1 MSLFFYGIFTCNASQ
16 RHKTPHMK
24 AALFF
29 VSLIFTGF
37 TSAQTV
43 LKIYTID
50 KSNQDPVR
58 YATISV
64 FADSVRLNKVFTN
77 TEGFAYV
84 NIAEKKDL
92 RILCEQAAYADEEKE
107 LPAKNL
113 NRDTLKVTIYM
124 LFQKSSNIEEVVIY
138 PVGVPQKI
146 FESDRVSVDDFE
158 ILPDDRYLLLTYAK
172 NKKKGTELYLYDGR
186 SVQSKIP
193 AGENEMG
200 QELIRDYRGNPHLV
214 TDKNVYGIT
223 ANGNEVFIG
232 GVEKDYFM
240 TYIAPIVDTSVSK
253 YYFSNYNPDYPA
265 FDYFTYDLVDSSY
278 RKIAQVE
285 DELMMELYRSE
296 YKWVDVRTKLWAKE
310 MENETGIDAEIWVG
324 ASYFTQSIYYKELYA
339 PLFKRND
346 TLFLFDHYKNLL
358 FRFNEMGDVMDSVP
372 IFYHLQPKQTGWKKL
387 LLQDQ
392 TTGQVYVVYEKVGQY
407 YLQRLDLVTGET
419 KETIPLHFKY
429 PEKIMVRSNKIY
441 YTYREF
447 ETAQKKYLW
456 TEKMPVE
463 FPKVKVL
470 DGDPLT
476 TN

>member
-1 MSLFFYGIFTCNASQ
+1 MGLFFYGICTLVASQ
-16 RHKTPHMK
+16 RHKTLPMK
-24 AALFF
+24 TALLFLA
-29 VSLIFTGF
+29 LIITGF
-37 TSAQTV
+37 VQSQTV
-43 LKIYTID
+43 LKIYTFD
-50 KSNQDPVR
+50 KMSQDPVR
-58 YATISV
+58 HASVSV
-64 FADSVRLNKVFTN
+64 FADSTLLDKTYTNNKGYTFITVQ
-77 TEGFAYV
+77 
-84 NIAEKKDL
+84 EKKN
-92 RILCEQAAYADEEKE
+92 IVINCEHLAYAKE
-107 LPAKNL
+107 AKEVAAKTL
-113 NRDTLKVTIYM
+113 NRDTIKVTIYM
-124 LFQKSSNIEEVVIY
+124 LFEKVSNIDEVVIY
-138 PVGVPQKI
+138 PVGVPRKI

-158 ILPDDRYLLLTYAK
+158 VLPDGRYLLLTYAK
-172 NKKKGTELYLYDGR
+172 NKKKGTELYLYDGDK
-186 SVQSKIP
+186 VQSKIP

-223 ANGNEVFIG
+223 AKGNEVFIG
-232 GVEKDYFM
+232 GVEKNYFM

-253 YYFSNYNPDYPA
+253 FYFSNYNPDYPA
-265 FDYFTYDLVDSSY
+265 FDYFTYDLVDSAY

-346 TLFLFDHYKNLL
+346 TLFLFDHYKNLM

-407 YLQRLDLVTGET
+407 YLQRIDLATGET

-429 PEKIMVRSNKIY
+429 PEKIMVRSNRIY

-456 TEKMPVE
+456 TEKMPVDY
-463 FPKVKVL
+463 PDVKVL

>member
-1 MSLFFYGIFTCNASQ
+1 
-16 RHKTPHMK
+16 MK

-29 VSLIFTGF
+29 LALIFTGF
-37 TSAQTV
+37 VFSQTV
-43 LKIYTID
+43 LKIYTFD
-50 KSNQDPVR
+50 KMSQVPVT
-58 YATISV
+58 YASVSV
-64 FADSVRLNKVFTN
+64 FADSVRLNKVYTN
-77 TEGFAYV
+77 TQGYAYV
-84 NIAEKKDL
+84 NITEKKDL
-92 RILCEQAAYADEEKE
+92 LIRCEQAAYTDEEKE
-107 LPAKNL
+107 MTAKSL
-113 NRDTLKVTIYM
+113 NRDTIKVTIYM
-124 LFQKSSNIEEVVIY
+124 LFQKASNIEEVIIY
-138 PVGVPQKI
+138 PVGVPRKI

-158 ILPDDRYLLLTYAK
+158 ILPDDRYVLLTYAK
-172 NKKKGTELYLYDGR
+172 NKKKGTELYLYDGDK
-186 SVQSKIP
+186 VQSKIP
-193 AGENEMG
+193 VGDNEMG

-223 ANGNEVFIG
+223 ARGNEVFIG
-232 GVEKDYFM
+232 GVEKNYFM
-240 TYIAPIVDTSVSK
+240 NYIAPIVDTSVSK
-253 YYFSNYNPDYPA
+253 FYFSNYNPDFPA
-265 FDYFTYDLVDSSY
+265 FDYFTYDLIDSSY

-296 YKWVDVRTKLWAKE
+296 YKWVDVRTKLWAKD

-346 TLFLFDHYKNLL
+346 TLFLFDHYKNLM
-358 FRFNEMGDVMDSVP
+358 FRFNETGDVMDSVP

-407 YLQRLDLVTGET
+407 YLQRLDLATGET
-419 KETIPLHFKY
+419 KETIPLHYKY
-429 PEKIMVRSNKIY
+429 PEKIMVRSNKVY

-456 TEKMPVE
+456 TEKMPVD

>member
-1 MSLFFYGIFTCNASQ
+1 MGLFFYGICTLVVSQ
-16 RHKTPHMK
+16 RHKTLPMK
-24 AALFF
+24 TALFF
-29 VSLIFTGF
+29 LALIITGF
-37 TSAQTV
+37 ASAQTV

-107 LPAKNL
+107 LPSKNL

-392 TTGQVYVVYEKVGQY
+392 TTGQIYVVYEKVGQY

>member
-1 MSLFFYGIFTCNASQ
+1 M
-16 RHKTPHMK
+16 KT
-24 AALFF
+24 ALFF
-29 VSLIFTGF
+29 LALIITGF
-37 TSAQTV
+37 VQSQTV

-92 RILCEQAAYADEEKE
+92 HILCEQAAYADEEKE

-172 NKKKGTELYLYDGR
+172 NKRKGTELYLYDGR

-358 FRFNEMGDVMDSVP
+358 FRFNEMGDVMDSIP

>member
-1 MSLFFYGIFTCNASQ
+1 MGLFFYGICTSNASQ
-16 RHKTPHMK
+16 RHKTLPMK
-24 AALFF
+24 TALFF
-29 VSLIFTGF
+29 LALIFTG
-37 TSAQTV
+37 TATAQTV

-64 FADSVRLNKVFTN
+64 FADSVRLNKVYTN
-77 TEGFAYV
+77 NQGFAYV
-84 NIAEKKDL
+84 TIAEKKDL
-92 RILCEQAAYADEEKE
+92 RILCEQAAYADEMKE

-113 NRDTLKVTIYM
+113 NRDTLKVTVYM

-158 ILPDDRYLLLTYAK
+158 ILPDDRYVLLTYAK
-172 NKKKGTELYLYDGR
+172 NKKKGTELYLYDGHN
-186 SVQSKIP
+186 VQSKIP
-193 AGENEMG
+193 VGEGEKG

-232 GVEKDYFM
+232 GVEKTYFM
-240 TYIAPIVDTSVSK
+240 NYIAPIVDTSVTK
-253 YYFSNYNPDYPA
+253 YYFSNYNPDFPA
-265 FDYFTYDLVDSSY
+265 FDYFTYDLMDSSY

-296 YKWVDVRTKLWAKE
+296 YKWVDVRTKLWAKD

-358 FRFNEMGDVMDSVP
+358 FRFNETGDVMDSVP

-419 KETIPLHFKY
+419 KETVPLHFKY

-456 TEKMPVE
+456 TEKMPFE
-463 FPKVKVL
+463 FPKVKVP

-476 TN
+476 DN